1 MKSVRIFYRKEGL
14 LRYVSHLDM
23 NRLFTR
29 LLRRAALPL
38 WYTEGF
44 NPRPRLQFALPLSL
58 GWESDWEIV
67 DVRLDDDAFP
77 DEEVFRRLAAV
88 APDGLTVFRVAE
100 PVRKPG
106 EVAFARFEVKAALP
120 ADVAPFFAQSEILS
134 EKKTKKG
141 SMKTV
146 DIRPW
151 IADWSQT
158 PDGLTLTLA
167 AGQDNLSPALVLEAM
182 GAFFGTPIA
191 AGSIR
196 RTMLLDAE
204 KRDFA

>member
-29 LLRRAALPL
+29 LFRRADLPL

-44 NPRPRLQFALPLSL
+44 NPRPRIQFALPLSL
-58 GWESDWEIV
+58 GFESDSEIV

-77 DEEVFRRLAAV
+77 NEEVLARLQAA
-88 APDGLTVFRVAE
+88 APKGLTLLRAAD

-106 EVAFARFEVKAALP
+106 EVAFARFLLTMPVPEGVDA
-120 ADVAPFFAQSEILS
+120 FFAQEQILC

-141 SMKTV
+141 DSKTV
-146 DIRPW
+146 NIRPL
-151 IADWSQT
+151 IRDWKQT
-158 PDGLTLTLA
+158 DGGLLLTLT
-167 AGQDNLSPALVLEAM
+167 AGTDNLNPTLVLDAM
-182 GAFFGTPIA
+182 SGFFGRPVTA
-191 AGSIR
+191 SRVR
-196 RTMLLDAE
+196 RVALLDAE
-204 KRDFA
+204 GKDFV

>member
-29 LLRRAALPL
+29 VLRRADLPL

-77 DEEVFRRLAAV
+77 NEEVHRRLAAA
-88 APDGLTVFRVAE
+88 APTGLTVFRVAD

-106 EVAFARFEVKAALP
+106 EVAFARFAVKAALP
-120 ADVAPFFAQSEILS
+120 DVTPFFAQSEILS

-151 IADWSQT
+151 IADWSRT
-158 PDGLTLTLA
+158 ADGLLLTLA

-182 GAFFGTPIA
+182 GAFFGAPIA
-191 AGSIR
+191 ADSIR

-204 KRDFA
+204 KRDFV

>member
-29 LLRRAALPL
+29 LFRRADLPL

-44 NPRPRLQFALPLSL
+44 NPRPRIQFALPLSL
-58 GWESDWEIV
+58 GFESDSEIV

-77 DEEVFRRLAAV
+77 NEEVLARLQAA
-88 APDGLTVFRVAE
+88 APKGLTLLRAAD

-106 EVAFARFEVKAALP
+106 EVAFARFLLTMPVPEGVDA
-120 ADVAPFFAQSEILS
+120 FFDQEQILC

-141 SMKTV
+141 DSKTV
-146 DIRPW
+146 NIRPL
-151 IADWSQT
+151 IRDWKQT
-158 PDGLTLTLA
+158 DGGLLLTLT
-167 AGQDNLSPALVLEAM
+167 AGTDNLNPTLVLDAM
-182 GAFFGTPIA
+182 SGFFGRPVTA
-191 AGSIR
+191 SRVR
-196 RTMLLDAE
+196 RVALLDAE
-204 KRDFA
+204 GKDFV